1 MGWSLTK
8 FRLFGLRRL
17 NSALSPYARSAP
29 IAKAI
34 CEAPRAAGLL
44 DAKMTSDGMG
54 HTSV

>member
-8 FRLFGLRRL
+8 FRLFGLRQL